1 MIRLMTHAG
10 SIQMNIAVQNSQLV
24 MTHDEVLDVLQTN
37 SWFSNLPNYLIS
49 ALMEC
54 ATLRFYHDSEMV
66 HYQGDPARGLYAVI
80 QGSVK
85 VSSISTDGRECVFRY
100 LSPGN
105 WFGEIAMLDKS
116 ARTHDAKAISPTILL
131 TISPKD
137 LSQILEKYPVFY
149 QFLNILLC
157 KVIRN
162 AFTIINDSA
171 LLSVSAR
178 LAKRLLSLAEGYGE
192 PHEKGTQLSLYLTQ
206 DDLATIINTTRQT
219 INKRLVAWE
228 KLGWIDAKYGKIVLV
243 NLPALKQI
251 SEDDED

>member
-1 MIRLMTHAG
+1 MTT
-10 SIQMNIAVQNSQLV
+10 SIQNSDIVLKQENI
-24 MTHDEVLDVLQTN
+24 LDVLRTN
-37 SWFSNLPNYLIS
+37 SWFNNLPQYLIDT
-49 ALMEC
+49 LMQC
-54 ATLRFYHDSEMV
+54 GSLRFYQDGEMV

-85 VSSISTDGRECVFRY
+85 VSSISADGRECVFRY

-131 TISPKD
+131 TIAPKD
-137 LSQILEKYPVFY
+137 LTMILDKYPVFY
-149 QFLNILLC
+149 QSLNILLC

-192 PHEKGTQLSLYLTQ
+192 PHEKGIQLSLYLTQ
-206 DDLATIINTTRQT
+206 DDLATIINATRQT

-243 NLPALKQI
+243 NLHALKQI
-251 SEDDED
+251 SEDDEE

>member
-1 MIRLMTHAG
+1 MTT
-10 SIQMNIAVQNSQLV
+10 SIQNS
-24 MTHDEVLDVLQTN
+24 DIVLKQESILDILRTN
-37 SWFSNLPNYLIS
+37 SWFNNLSQYLIDI
-49 ALMEC
+49 LMQYGS
-54 ATLRFYHDSEMV
+54 LRFYQDGEMV

-85 VSSISTDGRECVFRY
+85 VSSISADGRECVFRY

-105 WFGEIAMLDKS
+105 WFGKIAMLDKS

-131 TISPKD
+131 TIAPKD
-137 LSQILEKYPVFY
+137 LTMILDKYPVFY
-149 QFLNILLC
+149 QSLNILLC

-192 PHEKGTQLSLYLTQ
+192 PHEKGIQLSLYLTQ

-228 KLGWIDAKYGKIVLV
+228 KLGWIDAKYGKIILV

-251 SEDDED
+251 SEDDEE

>member
-1 MIRLMTHAG
+1 MTPET
-10 SIQMNIAVQNSQLV
+10 IF
-24 MTHDEVLDVLQTN
+24 EVLRTN
-37 SWFSNLPNYLIS
+37 SWFNNLPEYLSNTLITS
-49 ALMEC
+49 
-54 ATLRFYHDSEMV
+54 ATLRFYADGEMV
-66 HYQGDPARGLYAVI
+66 HYQSDPARGFYAVI

-85 VSSISTDGRECVFRY
+85 VSSISTEGRECVFRY

-131 TISPKD
+131 TIAPKE
-137 LSQILEKYPVFY
+137 LSQILDKYPVFY
-149 QFLNILLC
+149 QSLNILLC

-162 AFTIINDSA
+162 AFTLINETA
-171 LLSVSAR
+171 LLSVSAQ
-178 LAKRLLSLAEGYGE
+178 LARRLLSLAEGYGE
-192 PHEKGTQLSLYLTQ
+192 PHEKGIQISLYLTQ

-243 NLPALKQI
+243 NLPALKQL
-251 SEDDED
+251 SENDEE

>member
-1 MIRLMTHAG
+1 VSVAI
-10 SIQMNIAVQNSQLV
+10 QNSNIV
-24 MTHDEVLDVLQTN
+24 MTSESILEVLRTN
-37 SWFSNLPNYLIS
+37 SWFNNLPEYLS
-49 ALMEC
+49 EALLAS
-54 ATLRFYHDSEMV
+54 ATLRFYSDGEIV
-66 HYQGDPARGLYAVI
+66 HYQSDPARGFYAVI

-85 VSSISTDGRECVFRY
+85 VSSISTEGRECVFRY

-137 LSQILEKYPVFY
+137 LSQILDKYPVFY
-149 QFLNILLC
+149 QSLNILLC

-162 AFTIINDSA
+162 AFTLINETA
-171 LLSVSAR
+171 LLSVSAQ
-178 LAKRLLSLAEGYGE
+178 LARRLLSLAEGYGE
-192 PHEKGTQLSLYLTQ
+192 PHEKGIQISLYLTQ

-251 SEDDED
+251 SEDDEE

>member
-1 MIRLMTHAG
+1 
-10 SIQMNIAVQNSQLV
+10 MNISVQNSNLV
-24 MTHDEVLDVLQTN
+24 LTHENILDILQTN
-37 SWFSNLPNYLIS
+37 SWFSNLPNYLIDI
-49 ALMEC
+49 LMQC
-54 ATLRFYHDSEMV
+54 GTLRFYNDSEMV

-85 VSSISTDGRECVFRY
+85 VSSISADGRECVFRY

-131 TISPKD
+131 IITPKD
-137 LSQILEKYPVFY
+137 LALILEKYPVFY
-149 QFLNILLC
+149 QSLNILLC